1 VANPKMARRE
11 RIKEQHRKYAEQP
24 PPEERVVPVDVQAK
38 SKPESKKQLKREKLI
53 KKLNKVT
60 QR

>member
-1 VANPKMARRE
+1 M
-11 RIKEQHRKYAEQP
+11 KEQHRKYAEQP